1 MVVKNTAMDSKPVLE
16 LVIEVLPHNGNFQ
29 MVQDNVRLLIHM
41 THEKSIETWFRET
54 ESIVPNNC
62 FES

>member
-29 MVQDNVRLLIHM
+29 MVQDNVRQSIHM
-41 THEKSIETWFRET
+41 THEKSIET
-54 ESIVPNNC
+54 
-62 FES
+62 